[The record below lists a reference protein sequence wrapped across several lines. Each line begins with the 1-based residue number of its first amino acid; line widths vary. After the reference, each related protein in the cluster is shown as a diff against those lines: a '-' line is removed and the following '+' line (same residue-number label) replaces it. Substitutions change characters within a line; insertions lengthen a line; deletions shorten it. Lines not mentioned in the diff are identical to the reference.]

1 MKDEKDGAQR
11 PDDDVFP
18 SEPSDCG
25 NTNTDDIAFDGMW
38 PFSGYNGMMVQLAQE
53 YVKFQE
59 QQQHQEGTEVNGDCD
74 EDEFVNLGNF
84 DPSNEET
91 IIRFQE
97 SLDGRDL
104 HMADGVWRRLAEGC
118 CPAKIRIRRLDD
130 DITMKKLIEH
140 KVQGNDHFRG
150 HDIREAIHCYDLA
163 LSSIPET
170 QRDLYV
176 APRNQIKEI
185 VNVLSNKAECLLRKA
200 KYEEAAETATD
211 ALIFMNDHE
220 KSRIRRAKAGLE
232 VGKYDRYEA
241 TSRGDG
247 SMTGVAYL
255 VQSKYD
261 LEEVLDGPDSTLEG
275 RETAEK
281 LMSEVNRLLKN
292 AKKKVL
298 SKDPF
303 VPWDLSVLKIQ
314 SRCW

>member
-1 MKDEKDGAQR
+1 
-11 PDDDVFP
+11 
-18 SEPSDCG
+18 
-25 NTNTDDIAFDGMW
+25 MW
-38 PFSGYNGMMVQLAQE
+38 PFSGFNGMMIQFAQE
-53 YVKFQE
+53 FVKCQE
-59 QQQHQEGTEVNGDCD
+59 QQKHHEESEEYMDCD
-74 EDEFVNLGNF
+74 EDEFVDLGNF
-84 DPSNEET
+84 DPSDEET
-91 IIRFQE
+91 IIRCQE
-97 SLDGRDL
+97 NLDERGL

-118 CPAKIRIRRLDD
+118 CPAKIRIRRLDED
-130 DITMKKLIEH
+130 TTMKKLMEY
-140 KVQGNDHFRG
+140 KVQGNDHFGRRE
-150 HDIREAIHCYDLA
+150 IREAIHFYDLA

-170 QRDLYV
+170 HRDLYL
-176 APRNQIKEI
+176 APRNQIQQI

-211 ALIFMNDHE
+211 ALIFMNGHE

-261 LEEVLDGPDSTLEG
+261 LEEVLNGPDSTVEG
-275 RETAEK
+275 REVAEK
-281 LMSEVNRLLKN
+281 VISEVDRLLKG

-298 SKDPF
+298 SKDPHLA
-303 VPWDLSVLKIQ
+303 WDLSVLKIQ